1 MKEFSMRSDHK
12 NSRSGNTE
20 PRWYPLDN
28 AAKIYPASHTRY
40 WSNLF
45 RLSATLDENIDLPVL
60 DRAIKNTIPRFPSI
74 AARLSEG
81 IFWYYLRP
89 VDTPP
94 PIMAEYSYP
103 LAHMSKKE
111 LKTCAFRVI
120 VYRNRIAV
128 EFFHALTDGTG
139 GLIFL
144 KSLIAEYIELKYS
157 VSVPCTCGVLS
168 RKEQPTQEELEDSF
182 LKNSAPVKETRK
194 DTDAWRIDGTPEED
208 QFLNITNFQMSS
220 DAVHAL
226 AHEKGVSV
234 NTYLAAVMMR
244 AILHL
249 EFDTIKNPKH
259 YKPVKVLI
267 PINLRP
273 IFGSKTLRNFALY
286 TIPEIDPRLGDH
298 TLDEI
303 INTVHHKVGMYAT
316 KKNMSKM
323 IETNVADERC
333 IALRV
338 VPLFIKNF
346 VMKMVFNT
354 VGERKSCLSFSN
366 LGYVRLP
373 EELERHVE
381 RVDFILG
388 PQANAP
394 YNCSIYS
401 YRGVLNVTLSRD
413 IKEALIENYFYRELR
428 ELGIETTVQSNQR

>member
-1 MKEFSMRSDHK
+1 MRSSK
-12 NSRSGNTE
+12 NTDQ
-20 PRWYPLDN
+20 RWYRLDN

-45 RLSATLDENIDLPVL
+45 RLSATMDEMIDLPVL
-60 DRAIKNTIPRFPSI
+60 DQALKNTIPRFPSI

-81 IFWYYLRP
+81 VFWYYLRP
-89 VDTPP
+89 VDAPP

-120 VYRNRIAV
+120 VYRNRLAV

-144 KSLIAEYIELKYS
+144 KSLIAEYVELKYS
-157 VSVPCTCGVLS
+157 VSVPCTCGILS
-168 RKEQPTQEELEDSF
+168 RLEPPSPEEVEDSF
-182 LKNSAPVKETRK
+182 LHNSAPVKETRK
-194 DTDAWRIDGTPEED
+194 DTNAWRIDGTPEED
-208 QFLNITNFQMSS
+208 SFLHVTNFQIPCEQ
-220 DAVHAL
+220 VLTL
-226 AHEKGVSV
+226 AHEKGVSL

-249 EFDTIKNPKH
+249 EFDTIKNPKK

-273 IFGSKTLRNFALY
+273 LFGSRTLRNFALY
-286 TIPEIDPRLGDH
+286 TIPEIDPRLGDY

-303 INTVHHKVGMYAT
+303 IGIVHHKVGLYAT
-316 KKNMSKM
+316 KKNMAKM
-323 IETNVADERC
+323 METNVADERSLV
-333 IALRV
+333 LRV
-338 VPLFIKNF
+338 VPLFIKNI
-346 VMKMVFNT
+346 VMKMVFNS
-354 VGERKSCLSFSN
+354 VGEKKSCLSFSN
-366 LGYVRLP
+366 LGNVSLP

-381 RVDFILG
+381 RIDFILG

-394 YNCSIYS
+394 YNCSIYT
-401 YRGVLNVTLSRD
+401 YGGVLNVTLSRD
-413 IKEALIENYFYRELR
+413 IKEALLENYFYRELR
-428 ELGIETTVQSNQR
+428 ELGVEITVQSNQR